1 MKSALLA
8 AALVLVFAPVAQ
20 ADDTITV
27 LAGRATQDLLIEMQP
42 ALEKATGHKVELT
55 WANAGSVR
63 MRLASGEFYDVVI
76 IVNSDID
83 LFIKHHQLVPG
94 SRTDL
99 MKTSV
104 AVAVPAG
111 APHPDI
117 SSADAVKRTLLAARS
132 IAYSSGT
139 SGEYVAEMVEKMGIA
154 HKVMPKM
161 MQVQQGVR
169 VAGLLAK
176 REVEI
181 GLQQASEM
189 IDEPGIDYFG
199 PLAARAAEDQHLFGR
214 HRHRLE
220 APRRRPGVDQG
231 AHEPRGGGGDEEARP
246 RPGLIQCWERATV
259 AEVTPLRVALGITTA
274 LRAAKILS
282 GGEHPCRPK

>member
-1 MKSALLA
+1 MKSAILA
-8 AALVLVFAPVAQ
+8 AALALVPALVFAPVAEA
-20 ADDTITV
+20 ADITV

-42 ALEKATGHKVELT
+42 ALEKATGHKVELI

-63 MRLASGEFYDVVI
+63 MRLASGESYDVVI
-76 IVNSDID
+76 IVDSDID
-83 LFIKHHQLVPG
+83 LFIKHHQLAPG

-104 AVAVPAG
+104 AVAVRAG

-139 SGEYVAEMVEKMGIA
+139 SGEYVALMVEKLGIA
-154 HKVMPKM
+154 DRVMPKM
-161 MQVQQGVR
+161 VQVRQGVR

-181 GLQQASEM
+181 GLQQASEL
-189 IDEPGIDYFG
+189 INEPGIDYLG
-199 PLAARAAEDQHLFGR
+199 PLPPELQKTTTYSAGIGIASKQPDAARALIKALMSP
-214 HRHRLE
+214 E
-220 APRRRPGVDQG
+220 AVAVMKKHGLDPG
-231 AHEPRGGGGDEEARP
+231 
-246 RPGLIQCWERATV
+246 
-259 AEVTPLRVALGITTA
+259 
-274 LRAAKILS
+274 
-282 GGEHPCRPK
+282 

>member
-1 MKSALLA
+1 MKSAILA
-8 AALVLVFAPVAQ
+8 AALALVPALVFAPVAEA
-20 ADDTITV
+20 ADITV

-42 ALEKATGHKVELT
+42 ALEKATGHKVELI

-63 MRLASGEFYDVVI
+63 MRLASGESYDVVI
-76 IVNSDID
+76 IVDSDID
-83 LFIKHHQLVPG
+83 LYIKHHQLAPG

-104 AVAVPAG
+104 AVAVRAG

-139 SGEYVAEMVEKMGIA
+139 SGEYVALMVEKLGIA
-154 HKVMPKM
+154 DKVMPKM
-161 MQVQQGVR
+161 VQVRQGVR

-181 GLQQASEM
+181 GLQQASEL
-189 IDEPGIDYFG
+189 INEPGIDYLG
-199 PLAARAAEDQHLFGR
+199 PLPPELQKTTTYSAGIGIASKQPDAARALIKALMSP
-214 HRHRLE
+214 E
-220 APRRRPGVDQG
+220 AVAVMKKHGLDPG
-231 AHEPRGGGGDEEARP
+231 
-246 RPGLIQCWERATV
+246 
-259 AEVTPLRVALGITTA
+259 
-274 LRAAKILS
+274 
-282 GGEHPCRPK
+282 

>member
-1 MKSALLA
+1 MKSAILA
-8 AALVLVFAPVAQ
+8 AALALVPALVFAPVAK
-20 ADDTITV
+20 ADDITV

-42 ALEKATGHKVELT
+42 ALEKASGHKVELI

-63 MRLASGEFYDVVI
+63 MRLASGESYDVVI
-76 IVNSDID
+76 IVASDID
-83 LFIKHHQLVPG
+83 LLIKHHQLAPG

-139 SGEYVAEMVEKMGIA
+139 SGEYVALMIEKLGIA
-154 HKVMPKM
+154 DRVMPKVV
-161 MQVQQGVR
+161 QVRQGVR

-181 GLQQASEM
+181 GLQQASEL
-189 IDEPGIDYFG
+189 INEPGIDYLG
-199 PLAARAAEDQHLFGR
+199 PLPPELQKTTTYSAGIGIASKQPDAARALIKALMSP
-214 HRHRLE
+214 E
-220 APRRRPGVDQG
+220 AVAVMKKHGLDPG
-231 AHEPRGGGGDEEARP
+231 
-246 RPGLIQCWERATV
+246 
-259 AEVTPLRVALGITTA
+259 
-274 LRAAKILS
+274 
-282 GGEHPCRPK
+282 